1 QRGQAWCD
9 MVALRLLVER
19 PAGSSGARLIARLG
33 IAAIGFCAV
42 VALVYG
48 LGRGDW
54 FNGLLA
60 GLTLAIAL
68 MPEEFPMALAI
79 FMALGAWRLAQSK
92 VLVRHAAA
100 VEALGAVAVLAV
112 DKTGTLTEGRPEV
125 TAIVPLARPEADII
139 RLAAALEAGSSHPL
153 ARAVLARAGDLALPA
168 VEAGRAESGRGVSG
182 RVDGRDVFFGATAG
196 GDLPDAG
203 RAAVARLTDAGAT
216 VCVLTVDGEAA
227 GIVAFRDA
235 PRPDAAAAL
244 ARLKAADVRTVMLTG
259 DNARAAAAI
268 AAELGIEPRAEL
280 KPADKSRIVAEL
292 QRAGHVVAKVG
303 DGINDAPALAAADIG
318 IAIGG
323 GADVALEAADAALLH
338 GRVGDVWAMIDLSR
352 RTLANIRQ
360 NIAVALGLK
369 AVFLVTTLIGI
380 TGLWPAILADTG
392 ATVIVTANALRLL
405 ALPADRTA

>member
-1 QRGQAWCD
+1 GLLIAVVPPLAFGGAWETWIYKGLATLLIGCPC
-9 MVALRLLVER
+9 ALVIST
-19 PAGSSGARLIARLG
+19 PAAIAAALASGARR
-33 IAAIGFCAV
+33 
-42 VALVYG
+42 
-48 LGRGDW
+48 
-54 FNGLLA
+54 GLLLK
-60 GLTLAIAL
+60 G
-68 MPEEFPMALAI
+68 
-79 FMALGAWRLAQSK
+79 
-92 VLVRHAAA
+92 
-100 VEALGAVAVLAV
+100 GAVLETVGRVTAVAF

-405 ALPADRTA
+405 ALPADGAAHELPKIDILFPVLHGL